1 MVPLLSLVFPLS
13 EALLLFQA
21 FPHLEAVLPRSLAF
35 LPSVE
40 EQHHQS
46 LVFQAYHHLEP
57 LQPQAFQGF
66 PHSEAP
72 QLPQVFPAYQH
83 SEAVQAQGFLHS
95 EVPRLHF
102 KACRHSVVALRPLQ
116 SLHPCPQFLQVFLR
130 SVVVVLVFQAF
141 LLSVAHLP
149 PLQDFPL
156 SVVALQQ
163 AWLVCRQW
171 EVLVLVLQVF
181 LVYHQLEAVYHHLVA
196 LQQACLVCHQWEVL
210 LLQVFLVC
218 HQLEAPVL
226 RLASPLYSPWDQC
239 RERTLHKSHRW
250 HRLHALL
257 K

>member
-1 MVPLLSLVFPLS
+1 MEGLAHHLYPLLEAADHLLFPRWAAVVPLLSLVFPLS

-46 LVFQAYHHLEP
+46 PVFLAYHHLEP

-66 PHSEAP
+66 LHSEAP

-95 EVPRLHF
+95 EVPQLHF

-116 SLHPCPQFLQVFLR
+116 SLHPCPQLLQVFLR
-130 SVVVVLVFQAF
+130 SVLVQVLQVFLVYHQSEA
-141 LLSVAHLP
+141 VCHHL
-149 PLQDFPL
+149 
-156 SVVALQQ
+156 VALQQ
-163 AWLVCRQW
+163 AWLVCHQW
-171 EVLVLVLQVF
+171 EVLV
-181 LVYHQLEAVYHHLVA
+181 
-196 LQQACLVCHQWEVL
+196 

-239 RERTLHKSHRW
+239 RERTLHKSHRL